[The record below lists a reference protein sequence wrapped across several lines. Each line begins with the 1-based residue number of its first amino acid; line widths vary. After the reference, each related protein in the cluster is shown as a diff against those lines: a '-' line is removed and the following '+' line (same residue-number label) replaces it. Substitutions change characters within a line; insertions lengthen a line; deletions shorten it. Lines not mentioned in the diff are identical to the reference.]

1 MADKEIYSKFKLGDM
16 LAVFIKDNRNGSIGY
31 TLLPEG
37 FDEGIELDGWWSVEP
52 AVQCKF
58 VGDNYPDGFIHG
70 HSMKNSQSSND
81 MVFLGQ
87 RTETAECEKNGVEH
101 TRTSIY
107 TDYERRGINI
117 TSVLEYTTGSDYIK
131 TYSVFESKTEEKQKL
146 EMASSFNICAFPCTG
161 KGLRQKDLV
170 LHRLKSKWSMEGKLE
185 SRRFLDME
193 LEPAWLRIGASSERF
208 GEVGSMPVRRYFPW
222 MAVTDMGQEG
232 GSIGYSIGAQLYI
245 NSSWQMEVYNRD
257 EKNSISGGIADR
269 EFGHWMKDIAPG
281 ERFVTPVAVLTV
293 CKNAGKP
300 VYTDTPDAIRMES
313 TIDELSRRL
322 TDAQTVNLE
331 NVPDSEKELPIIFNE
346 YCTSWGN
353 PDEKEMEAIAERLKG
368 HGIKYCVIDAGWHVK
383 DGNDWSDI
391 GDWITN
397 KNKFPGGLKKTADKI
412 RECGMIPGLWYE
424 MEVVGKDSDSFKNED
439 MLLKRDGIPIQTMFR
454 RFFDMRKPEV
464 TDFLTKRVIDNLKD
478 NGFGYL
484 KVDYNDNL
492 GIGCDGAESLGEALR
507 QNMQA
512 SIGFFKKIR
521 EEIPDIVI
529 ENCSSGGHRLEPS
542 MQAVTSMASFSDAH
556 EWQAIPVI
564 AANVTRAILPAQSQ
578 IWAVLR
584 AKDDEK
590 RLYYSLSNTFL
601 GRMCLSG
608 DMSTISDELFE
619 IADKAIA
626 YYKKCADI
634 IKNGRN
640 YRLGPYQD
648 SYNDLKGWQAVVRV
662 SEDRKKCMAVIN
674 TFAIKEDTSIT
685 FELPEYYSAEEKSE
699 SLRFDCFKREGIDI
713 AIKGRKVLISNLS
726 DYDGLVFRIW

>member
-70 HSMKNSQSSND
+70 HSMKNSQSSKD

-131 TYSVFESKTEEKQKL
+131 TYSVFESKTEEKQTL

-353 PDEKEMEAIAERLKG
+353 PDEMEMEAIAERLKG

-590 RLYYSLSNTFL
+590 RLCYSLSNTFL

-608 DMSTISDELFE
+608 DMSTISDEQFE

-662 SEDRKKCMAVIN
+662 SEDRKKCMAVVN